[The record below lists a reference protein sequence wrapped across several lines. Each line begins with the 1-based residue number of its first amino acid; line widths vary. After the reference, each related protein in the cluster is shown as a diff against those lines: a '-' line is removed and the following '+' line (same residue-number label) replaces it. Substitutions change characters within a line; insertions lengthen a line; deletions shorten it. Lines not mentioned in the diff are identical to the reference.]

1 VFVFGLCVN
10 NVIMS
15 QYQPVSNGQV
25 RSRPDPENFRLLSI
39 TESSEEDTELKRR
52 HSSPKDNKVS
62 SNPPD
67 LKLNIPKG
75 SSNKVMSAAGKIR
88 RKIRLKRKQRDRLSN
103 GMHHQSVTST
113 SETGGSELE
122 DEYCSPV
129 DVCLACMP
137 METLRCCTCQGR
149 NSSKTHRQLWLH
161 ALILFVFA
169 VALAGLA
176 YYSMTLQNQLAV
188 LSMHLDPVLDEKSSL
203 AKGQEQFGNQL
214 TSLAKN
220 QSILQ
225 DNLTSILVTIEAL
238 TSQIKALNTSMTS
251 VLPSLSEGP
260 KLKTI
265 PSEIS
270 EIKKDLA
277 QLGSQIIE
285 IDSQVSKTTNDLHVV
300 HQTLNSIPNQTN
312 QELNINQAALEKLS
326 KYWNQKLLNETSI
339 MDDKIEENN
348 GKFKIVAA
356 NLTEQ
361 IQRQELHSKNAWELL
376 ETLNNNVQNVSAKAT
391 SNEMLSRANHA
402 KIAKLEEENSKTL
415 SSSSMNN
422 PSPQNHP

>member
-1 VFVFGLCVN
+1 
-10 NVIMS
+10 MS

-52 HSSPKDNKVS
+52 HSPKDNKVS

-88 RKIRLKRKQRDRLSN
+88 RKIRLKRKQRDRLNN

-149 NSSKTHRQLWLH
+149 NSNSSKTHRQLWLH

-376 ETLNNNVQNVSAKAT
+376 ETLNNNVQNVSAKAI

-422 PSPQNHP
+422 PSPQNHL